1 MVRPNTQMI
10 SEREPKSNYARMHLR
25 TYVDEA
31 VVEVQPQQ
39 RRAHAGLRGHS
50 LLHEP
55 LDGGERRRARL
66 VVEVRIQLRAA
77 GRGQESQSQ
86 RDASRRS
93 HEPVSQY

>member
-1 MVRPNTQMI
+1 MI

-66 VVEVRIQLRAA
+66 VVEVRVQLRAA
-77 GRGQESQSQ
+77 GRGQQSQ
-86 RDASRRS
+86 RDGDARRRS
-93 HEPVSQY
+93 HERVSQY